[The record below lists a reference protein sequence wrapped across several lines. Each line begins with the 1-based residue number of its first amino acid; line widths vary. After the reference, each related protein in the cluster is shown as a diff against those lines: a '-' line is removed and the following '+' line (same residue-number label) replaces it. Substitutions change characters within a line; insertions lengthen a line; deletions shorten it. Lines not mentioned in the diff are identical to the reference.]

1 MLQSFVDIFCD
12 SSCDNNTLC
21 YFFSWKFFSHVFE
34 RALNLRQSDKKILG
48 HAAIFIMSCFE
59 TAYTTASA
67 PIYSLKL
74 GKKELLQAAGPK
86 QSKEQQLSFLFNIA
100 ATIASAALHSDVSK
114 QCKVFYTKNWFPK
127 MHHKTTIQKFCNGS
141 AIFQS
146 KAIQNTIFHL
156 LAT

>member
-1 MLQSFVDIFCD
+1 
-12 SSCDNNTLC
+12 
-21 YFFSWKFFSHVFE
+21 
-34 RALNLRQSDKKILG
+34 
-48 HAAIFIMSCFE
+48 MSCFE

-86 QSKEQQLSFLFNIA
+86 QSKEQQLSLLFNIA

-127 MHHKTTIQKFCNGS
+127 MHHKTTIQKFWNGS

-146 KAIQNTIFHL
+146 KAIQKTIFHP